1 MRVSKKEILIIGAG
15 PQALFLVRE
24 YSRLAYDVTLV
35 GRENEIAMHS
45 RYGKKIKLENE
56 QDLIIQLS
64 RLAESKKGI
73 DCWVASGFYLAFL
86 MDRYPEFFNQFN
98 VLPKDQEA
106 LSVFLNKLNTY
117 QLAEKVNCKYP
128 KSIILSDLND
138 ETDYDLIQFPQI
150 VKWNQDIFLYE
161 KPGFKTCLV
170 HSVKELKNLHQ
181 TLIKKEKEALVMQA
195 YLGEDLENNF
205 SYGAYFQKGQLVAGI
220 CVNEVRHF
228 RSGVS
233 SVVEEYTGEF
243 ADLIAGK
250 SIDLIGQTQFTG
262 FLDVEFKIYNGEA
275 YLLEVNPR
283 PFGFI
288 KIMKL
293 KYPDLIP
300 FILGEKKSHSKNPK
314 PVKWMNVLR
323 DCVLIAK
330 KPSKVLHMLSILFDF
345 SNRTLDVWDISDL
358 KPFFYQVKR

>member
-1 MRVSKKEILIIGAG
+1 MKLSAKQILIVGAG

-24 YSRLAYDVTLV
+24 YSRLAYNVTLV

-45 RYGKKIKLENE
+45 RYGKKVTVENE
-56 QDLIIQLS
+56 KDLVEKLS
-64 RLAESKKGI
+64 HLAENNQGM
-73 DCWVASGFYLAFL
+73 DCLVASGFYLAFL
-86 MDRYPEFFNQFN
+86 MDHYPDFFNHFN
-98 VLPKDQEA
+98 VLPKDTEA

-117 QLAEKVNCKYP
+117 QLAEKVNCKCP
-128 KSIILSDLND
+128 KSIILSDLNN
-138 ETDYDLIQFPQI
+138 ETDYSLIEFPQI
-150 VKWNQDIFLYE
+150 VKWNRDIFLYE
-161 KPGFKTCLV
+161 KPSFKTCLV
-170 HSVKELKNLHQ
+170 HSVKDLKNLHQ
-181 TLIKKEKEALVMQA
+181 TLIKSEKEALVMQA

-205 SYGAYFQKGQLVAGI
+205 SYGAYFQNGKLVAGI

-233 SVVEEYTGEF
+233 SVVEEYVGEY
-243 ADLIAGK
+243 ADLIADK
-250 SIDLIGQTQFTG
+250 SIQLIGETQFSG
-262 FLDVEFKIYNGEA
+262 FLDVEFKIYKGEA

-300 FILGEKKSHSKNPK
+300 FILGEKESHRKNPK
-314 PVKWMNVLR
+314 RVKWINVLR

-330 KPSKVLHMLSILFDF
+330 NPKKLLHMLSILFDF

>member
-1 MRVSKKEILIIGAG
+1 MRVSTKEILIIGAG

-24 YSRLAYDVTLV
+24 YSRLSYKVTLV

-45 RYGKKIKLENE
+45 RYGKKITVGNE
-56 QDLIIQLS
+56 QELVTKIS
-64 RLAESKKGI
+64 HLAEHKKGM
-73 DCWVASGFYLAFL
+73 DCIVASGFYLAFL
-86 MDRYPEFFNQFN
+86 MDHYPKFFIKFN
-98 VLPKDQEA
+98 VIPKDTEA

-117 QLAEKVNCKYP
+117 QLAEKVNCKCP

-138 ETDYDLIQFPQI
+138 DIDYSLIQFPQI
-150 VKWNQDIFLYE
+150 VKWNRDIFLYE
-161 KPGFKTCLV
+161 KPGFKTCIV
-170 HSVKELKNLHQ
+170 HSVKELRNLHQ
-181 TLIKKEKEALVMQA
+181 TLIKKEKEALVMQT

-205 SYGAYFQKGQLVAGI
+205 SYGAYFQSGKLVAGI

-243 ADLIAGK
+243 AELIASK
-250 SIDLIGQTQFTG
+250 SVDLIGQTQFTG

-293 KYPDLIP
+293 KYPDLIQ
-300 FILGEKKSHSKNPK
+300 FIIGEIESNSMNPK
-314 PVKWMNVLR
+314 SVKWINILR

-330 KPSKVLHMLSILFDF
+330 NPSKILHMLSILFDF
-345 SNRTLDVWDISDL
+345 SSRTLDVWDISDL

>member
-1 MRVSKKEILIIGAG
+1 MTGSTKEILIVGAG

-24 YSRLAYDVTLV
+24 YSRLAYKVTLV

-45 RYGKKIKLENE
+45 RYGKKIRIKNE
-56 QDLIIQLS
+56 QDLIAKLS
-64 RLAESKKGI
+64 HFAGHNQGM
-73 DCWVASGFYLAFL
+73 DCLVASGFYLAYL
-86 MDRYPEFFNQFN
+86 MDHYPEFFSQFN
-98 VLPKDQEA
+98 AIPKDTAA
-106 LSVFLNKLNTY
+106 LSIFLNKVNTY
-117 QLAEKVNCKYP
+117 QLAEKVNCKCP

-138 ETDYDLIQFPQI
+138 EADCSFIHFPQI

-161 KPGFKTCLV
+161 KPGFKTCLIQNL
-170 HSVKELKNLHQ
+170 KELKNLCKALN
-181 TLIKKEKEALVMQA
+181 TKEKEALVMQT
-195 YLGEDLENNF
+195 YLGESLEKNF
-205 SYGAYFQKGQLVAGI
+205 SYGAYFKNGKLVAGI

-233 SVVEEYTGEF
+233 SLVEEYTGEF
-243 ADLIAGK
+243 ADTITGK

-288 KIMKL
+288 KILKL
-293 KYPDLIP
+293 KYPDLIQ
-300 FILGEKKSHSKNPK
+300 FIIGEKESHSTNPK

-330 KPSKVLHMLSILFDF
+330 NPSKLFHMLSILFDF
-345 SNRTLDVWDISDL
+345 NNRTLDVWDISDL